1 MSIAPRPPKT
11 ARGKRV
17 LAAKEPKLV
26 ENTKKTIFTYGLR
39 STEMLKALFGDWFGM
54 TKPNSVNLTR
64 KKEILPFEDSEPLE
78 YLAKKHDASLFV
90 FGSHNKKRPHNVV
103 IGRTYAGQMRDMVEL
118 GLESLRPMML
128 FPAEK
133 NVLGS
138 KPCLMF
144 EGDVWEADPVYAQ
157 IKSLLVDIFRGP
169 VVDKINME
177 GIDHV
182 ISVAATDKLILFR
195 HYRINMKKS
204 GSRLPLVELEEIGPR
219 ANFTVRRRMEAA
231 PDLIKLSMK
240 TPKGLK
246 AKKRKNLETNAL
258 GDTLGRVHMQKQ
270 DLSKL
275 QTRKIKA
282 LKPLKRKAGS
292 DDSAVDEKRAKDD
305 TASADDE
312 E

>member
-1 MSIAPRPPKT
+1 
-11 ARGKRV
+11 
-17 LAAKEPKLV
+17 
-26 ENTKKTIFTYGLR
+26 
-39 STEMLKALFGDWFGM
+39 
-54 TKPNSVNLTR
+54 
-64 KKEILPFEDSEPLE
+64 
-78 YLAKKHDASLFV
+78 
-90 FGSHNKKRPHNVV
+90 V

-138 KPCLMF
+138 KPCLVRSTPIALPSTATAGCAARNAPPWNQMTCRLLTPRLIILFYGVQMF